1 MPPDDSQPAAGN
13 TLPDADGLGG
23 KGEQRLTRLLRS
35 PLGMTV
41 LVGLGVA
48 LRVWA
53 FVRRVPGSRVGP
65 VPYGVVQLVKPIP
78 VH

>member
-1 MPPDDSQPAAGN
+1 M
-13 TLPDADGLGG
+13 ADI
-23 KGEQRLTRLLRS
+23 RRS